1 MRNRHPKYRPRQNL
15 GFTLVEILIAL
26 VIGLFLMGALLTIVQ
41 ANRIAF
47 GNQNK
52 LAQLQDS
59 ERMAMTMMTDVIQS
73 AGYFPQ
79 PWVNTLAGSLTA
91 SGPFAV
97 GQPVYGTY
105 APGAPG
111 DSISVR
117 YMTMGQ
123 DGILN
128 CSGQSNAAP
137 IGTNVLYVN
146 TFQVMT
152 PPASTTSQLVCS
164 LTVNG
169 GAPTQYNLVNG
180 VTQLSI
186 LYGVK
191 ASAGA
196 TGNSVDT
203 YMSADQVTANNL
215 WGSVISALV
224 QLTFTNPM
232 YVASQPT
239 NAFNQP
245 TVSLQRVIGVMNQT
259 GPMQ

>member
-1 MRNRHPKYRPRQNL
+1 MRNR

-41 ANRIAF
+41 ANRTAF
-47 GNQNK
+47 GNQNQ
-52 LAQLQDS
+52 LAQLQDN

-79 PWVNTLAGSLTA
+79 PWANTLTGSLTA
-91 SGPFAV
+91 SAPFAV
-97 GQPVYGTY
+97 GQSVYGSY
-105 APGAPG
+105 SPGAPG

-117 YMTMGQ
+117 YMTTGQ

-128 CSGQSNAAP
+128 CSGQQNTGPA
-137 IGTNVLYVN
+137 GTNVLYVN
-146 TFQVMT
+146 TFQVTT
-152 PPASTTSQLVCS
+152 PPGSTTSQLVC
-164 LTVNG
+164 TMNG
-169 GAPTQYNLVNG
+169 TQYNLVNG

-191 ASAGA
+191 ANAGA
-196 TGNSVDT
+196 SGNSVDT
-203 YMSADQVTANNL
+203 YMRADQVTANNL

-232 YVASQPT
+232 YVASQPNT
-239 NAFNQP
+239 AVNQP

>member
-1 MRNRHPKYRPRQNL
+1 MRNR

-41 ANRIAF
+41 ANRTAF
-47 GNQNK
+47 GNQNQ
-52 LAQLQDS
+52 LSQLQDN

-79 PWVNTLAGSLTA
+79 PWINTLTGSLTA
-91 SGPFAV
+91 TGFFAV
-97 GQPVYGTY
+97 GQSVYGTY
-105 APGAPG
+105 AAGAPG

-117 YMTMGQ
+117 YMTTGG

-128 CSGQSNAAP
+128 CSGQSNTAAA
-137 IGTNVLYVN
+137 GTNVLYVN

-152 PPASTTSQLVCS
+152 PAGSTTSQLVCS
-164 LTVNG
+164 LTANGATVN
-169 GAPTQYNLVNG
+169 YNLVNG
-180 VTQLSI
+180 VTQLSV

-196 TGNSVDT
+196 SGNSVDT
-203 YMSADQVTANNL
+203 YMSADQVTAQNL

-232 YVASQPT
+232 YVAPT
-239 NAFNQP
+239 TPLNQP
-245 TVSLQRVIGVMNQT
+245 TVTLQRVIGVMNQT

>member
-1 MRNRHPKYRPRQNL
+1 MRNR

-41 ANRIAF
+41 ANRTAF
-47 GNQNK
+47 GNQNQ

-79 PWVNTLAGSLTA
+79 PWINTLAGSLTA
-91 SGPFAV
+91 TGPFAV
-97 GQPVYGTY
+97 GQSVYGT
-105 APGAPG
+105 PG

-117 YMTMGQ
+117 YMTTGQ

-128 CSGQSNAAP
+128 CSGQSNTAP

-152 PPASTTSQLVCS
+152 PPGSTTSQLVC
-164 LTVNG
+164 TMNG
-169 GAPTQYNLVNG
+169 TQYDLVNG

-191 ASAGA
+191 ANAGA
-196 TGNSVDT
+196 SGNSVDT
-203 YMSADQVTANNL
+203 YMSADQVTAKNL

-232 YVASQPT
+232 HVASQPNT
-239 NAFNQP
+239 AVNQP
-245 TVSLQRVIGVMNQT
+245 TITLQRVIGVMNQT

>member
-1 MRNRHPKYRPRQNL
+1 MGNRYPKFPQQNL

-41 ANRIAF
+41 ANRTAF
-47 GNQNK
+47 GNQNQ

-79 PWVNTLAGSLTA
+79 PWNNTLAGSLTA
-91 SGPFAV
+91 TGPFAV
-97 GQPVYGTY
+97 GQSVYGVY

-128 CSGQSNAAP
+128 CSGQSNSAP
-137 IGTNVLYVN
+137 SGTNTLYVN

-152 PPASTTSQLVCS
+152 PPGSTTSQLVC
-164 LTVNG
+164 TMNG
-169 GAPTQYNLVNG
+169 TQYDLVNG
-180 VTQLSI
+180 VAQLSI

-191 ASAGA
+191 ANAGA
-196 TGNSVDT
+196 SGNSVDT
-203 YMSADQVTANNL
+203 YMNADQVTAATL
-215 WGSVISALV
+215 WGGVISVLV
-224 QLTFTNPM
+224 QLTFNNPM

-239 NAFNQP
+239 TPVNQP

>member
-1 MRNRHPKYRPRQNL
+1 MRNR

-41 ANRIAF
+41 ANRTAF
-47 GNQNK
+47 GNQNQ

-97 GQPVYGTY
+97 GQSVYGVY
-105 APGAPG
+105 SPGPPG

-117 YMTMGQ
+117 YMTTGQ

-128 CSGQSNAAP
+128 CSGQSNTAP

-152 PPASTTSQLVCS
+152 PPGSTTSQLVC
-164 LTVNG
+164 TMNG
-169 GAPTQYNLVNG
+169 TQYNLVNG

-196 TGNSVDT
+196 SGNSVDT

-232 YVASQPT
+232 YVASQTT
-239 NAFNQP
+239 NAVNQP